1 MTIEHWTNTNY
12 TNLLQAAR
20 NISYNS
26 ELSTELLHYSLE
38 QLLIKPNIQ
47 EIIDSGGAQF
57 WVVRTMLNSWRSTT
71 SGFYKIYRGYPNQ
84 IPLDSYL
91 DKNDIADEEYVMLEE
106 TAAKIVKELDQLDW
120 YSKELFRIF
129 LEEGHTIS
137 SLSRSTKIPRTS
149 ISLTINR
156 VRKHV
161 KSKIN

>member
-84 IPLDSYL
+84 IALDSYL
-91 DKNDIADEEYVMLEE
+91 DKNDIADEEYVQLEE

>member
-1 MTIEHWTNTNY
+1 LTIEHWTNTNY

-84 IPLDSYL
+84 IALDSYL
-91 DKNDIADEEYVMLEE
+91 DKNDIADEEYVQLEE

>member
-1 MTIEHWTNTNY
+1 
-12 TNLLQAAR
+12 
-20 NISYNS
+20 
-26 ELSTELLHYSLE
+26 
-38 QLLIKPNIQ
+38 
-47 EIIDSGGAQF
+47 
-57 WVVRTMLNSWRSTT
+57 MLNSWRSTT

-84 IPLDSYL
+84 IPLDTYL
-91 DKNDIADEEYVMLEE
+91 DKNDIVDEEYVQLEE
-106 TAAKIVKELDQLDW
+106 TAAKIVKELDNLDW

-137 SLSRSTKIPRTS
+137 SLSRSTNIPRTS

>member
-12 TNLLQAAR
+12 PNLLQAAR

-38 QLLIKPNIQ
+38 QLLTKPNIQ

-84 IPLDSYL
+84 ISLDTYL
-91 DKNDIADEEYVMLEE
+91 DKNDVVDEEYVQLEE
-106 TAAKIVKELDQLDW
+106 TAEKIVKELDQLDW